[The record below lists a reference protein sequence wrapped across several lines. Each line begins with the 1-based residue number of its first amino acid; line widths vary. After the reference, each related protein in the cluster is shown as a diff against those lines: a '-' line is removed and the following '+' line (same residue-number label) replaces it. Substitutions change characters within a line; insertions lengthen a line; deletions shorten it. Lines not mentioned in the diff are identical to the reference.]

1 MKDAIE
7 DLYKK
12 AEEVKSKYKDAELYD
27 YMLSLAQ
34 KLQDADV
41 MYHHFGYLLMHVRA
55 SIAHQ
60 VRPPH
65 LQDAIE
71 RAHQLLKRYDERK
84 DTKAG

>member
-1 MKDAIE
+1 MKDVIE

-12 AEEVKSKYKDAELYD
+12 AEDVQTKYKDTDLHD
-27 YMLSLAQ
+27 YLLSLAQ

-65 LQDAIE
+65 LQEAIE
-71 RAHQLLKRYDERK
+71 RAHLFLKRYNERK
-84 DTKAG
+84 DAA